1 MNICL
6 IPARSGSKRI
16 KNKNII
22 NFFGLPLIAYSIK
35 NALKSNLFDEI
46 IVSTDSK
53 KIAKIANKYGALTPF
68 IRPKKYS
75 TDKVIDKDVIKH
87 FLKIYKKKIDFLC
100 YLYPATPLLKTET
113 LKNSYKKIVK
123 TNYHNLFTVC
133 KYSSDLNRVIIK
145 NSKNEIKFKKI
156 TKQNKSSKN
165 LKDLYYDAGQCYWY
179 NFKKN
184 CINRTLGFEISR
196 TEGIDINTIQDI
208 NLVKLLYKSIKS

>member
-75 TDKVIDKDVIKH
+75 NDKATDKDVLKH
-87 FLKIYKKKIDFLC
+87 FLEIYKKKIDFLC
-100 YLYPATPLLKTET
+100 YLYPATPLLKTKT
-113 LKNSYKKIVK
+113 LKNCYKKIVK
-123 TNYHNLFTVC
+123 TNYHKLFTVC
-133 KYSSDLNRVIIK
+133 RHSSDLSKVIIK

-156 TKQNKSSKN
+156 QNKINPQKIQN
-165 LKDLYYDAGQCYWY
+165 IYIMTLVNVVGIILKKIAL
-179 NFKKN
+179 
-184 CINRTLGFEISR
+184 IEH
-196 TEGIDINTIQDI
+196 
-208 NLVKLLYKSIKS
+208 